1 MLSEQENAR
10 LTQVGP
16 GTPMGNLLRRYWH
29 PIATVPDLE
38 REDVL
43 PVRIMGEDLVLYR
56 TTHGEMGLIQR
67 RCPHRSASLAF
78 GIPDEEGLRCPYH
91 GWYFN
96 AEGRCMEQP
105 YDDAENPDNTFKDR
119 IHVDAYPVETLGGF
133 VWAYMGPPEHQP
145 LLPRFD
151 VIADETLNRA
161 IGVTHLPC
169 NFLQCME
176 NSMDPVHFE
185 WLHANLINYV
195 AKRAGREPYMFPARH
210 KQIAFDRF
218 QYGIYKRR
226 LLEGEDPETTPDWQ
240 LGHPVL
246 FPNILNTGGSLQI
259 RVPIDDTNTLHF
271 TYRTSPR
278 AEDEPEKVEVTEL
291 PWQHPDGRHV
301 VETVIGTDMMAWVT
315 QGPVSPRQYEHLGV
329 SDRGI
334 IMYRNALSDAIDAV
348 ERGEDPPGIVRNP
361 EDNYPL
367 IEIPYSHALSSYN
380 IPGQNRRQRM
390 TVETLD
396 TAPKTGRVVS
406 ALNPKA

>member
-1 MLSEQENAR
+1 MLTEQENAR

-16 GTPMGNLLRRYWH
+16 GTPMGNLLRRYWQ
-29 PIATVPDLE
+29 PIATLPDLE

-43 PVRIMGEDLVLYR
+43 PVRILGENLVLYR
-56 TTHGEMGLIQR
+56 TERGEMGLIQE

-78 GIPDEEGLRCPYH
+78 GIPDEEGIRCPYH

-96 AEGRCMEQP
+96 AEGRCLDQP
-105 YDDAENPDNTFKDR
+105 YEETENPEGRFKDK
-119 IHVDAYPVETLGGF
+119 IHIQAYPVQPLGGL
-133 VWAYMGPPEHQP
+133 VWAYMGPPEKQP
-145 LLPRFD
+145 LLTRFD
-151 VIADETLNRA
+151 TIADESLNRN

-195 AKRAGREPYMFPARH
+195 AERAGKEPYMFPARH
-210 KQIAFDRF
+210 KRIAFDRF

-226 LLEGEDPETTPDWQ
+226 LLEGEDPETAPDWQ

-259 RVPIDDTNTLHF
+259 RVPIDDTNTLHYL
-271 TYRTSPR
+271 YRTSPR
-278 AEDEPEKVEVTEL
+278 RDGEPAKVEVADV
-291 PWQHPDGRHV
+291 PWQHPNGRHV
-301 VETVIGTDMMAWVT
+301 VETVVGTDMMAWIT
-315 QGPVSPRQYEHLGV
+315 QGPVSPRNLEHLGV

-334 IMYRNALSDAIDAV
+334 IMYRQALSDAIDAV

-361 EDNYPL
+361 EDNYPM
-367 IEIPYSHALSSYN
+367 IEIPYSHALASYN
-380 IPGQNRRQRM
+380 IPGQDRRQRM
-390 TVETLD
+390 QMETLD
-396 TAPKTGRVVS
+396 TAPRDGRVVS
-406 ALNPKA
+406 ALNPKV

>member
-1 MLSEQENAR
+1 MLTEQENAR

-16 GTPMGNLLRRYWH
+16 GTPMGNLLRRYWQ
-29 PIATVPDLE
+29 PIATLPDLE

-43 PVRIMGEDLVLYR
+43 PVRILGENLVLYR
-56 TTHGEMGLIQR
+56 TMRGEMGLIQE

-78 GIPDEEGLRCPYH
+78 GIPDEEGIRCPYH

-96 AEGRCMEQP
+96 AEGKCLEQP
-105 YDDAENPDNTFKDR
+105 YEDTENPAGRFKDK
-119 IHVDAYPVETLGGF
+119 IHIDSYPVQALGGL
-133 VWAYMGPPEHQP
+133 VWAYMGPPETQP
-145 LLPRFD
+145 LLSRFD
-151 VIADETLNRA
+151 TIADESLNRS

-210 KQIAFDRF
+210 ERIAFDRF

-226 LLEGEDPETTPDWQ
+226 LLQGEDPDTTPDWQ

-259 RVPIDDTNTLHF
+259 RVPIDDTNTLHYL
-271 TYRTSPR
+271 YRTTPR
-278 AEDEPEKVEVTEL
+278 KDGEPAKVEVTDV
-291 PWQHPDGRHV
+291 PWQHPNGRHV
-301 VETVIGTDMMAWVT
+301 VETVVGTDMMAWIT
-315 QGPVSPRQYEHLGV
+315 QGSVSPRQLEHLGV

-334 IMYRNALSDAIDAV
+334 IMYRQALSDAIDAV

-367 IEIPYSHALSSYN
+367 IEIPYSHALASYN

-390 TVETLD
+390 QVETLD
-396 TAPKTGRVVS
+396 TAPRDGRVVS